1 MQAQAGCYY
10 MHIQE
15 PLYSDF
21 QKLFRLHYKTL
32 CMYAYKYLADSD
44 ESQDAVQEVFVKF
57 WEIKQDMVND
67 KNALYYLITAVRNN
81 CISRLRKKVH
91 TLSMEDETVYNK
103 ITDTPLETAEEDKEN
118 TDIQTLVDQALALL
132 PPKCGAIFRMSR
144 IDKLTYQQIAT
155 ELGISI
161 KTVENQMGK
170 AISIMREFA
179 RTHYIP
185 LSVLFSLIY
194 FLEHRGILNFYV

>member
-1 MQAQAGCYY
+1 
-10 MHIQE
+10 MHIKE

-21 QKLFRLHYKTL
+21 QKLFRLHHHTL
-32 CMYAYKYLADSD
+32 CMHAYKYLADSD

-57 WEIKQDMVND
+57 WEIKQDMIND

-81 CISRLRKKVH
+81 CISRLRKRVN
-91 TLSMEDETVYNK
+91 TISMEDEIISNK
-103 ITDTPLETAEEDKEN
+103 LTDTPLEDDKEEKQ
-118 TDIQTLVDQALALL
+118 DVQTLVDEALALL

-144 IDKLTYQQIAT
+144 IDKLTYQQIAN

-170 AISIMREFA
+170 AIGIMREFA

-185 LSVLFSLIY
+185 FSILLAFIY
-194 FLEHRGILNFYV
+194 FLGHRGIPNFYV

>member
-1 MQAQAGCYY
+1 
-10 MHIQE
+10 MHIKE

-21 QKLFRLHYKTL
+21 QKLFRLHHHTL
-32 CMYAYKYLADSD
+32 CMHAYKYLADSD

-57 WEIKQDMVND
+57 WEIRQDMVND

-91 TLSMEDETVYNK
+91 TISMEDETISNK
-103 ITDTPLETAEEDKEN
+103 LTDTPLEDDKEEKQ
-118 TDIQTLVDQALALL
+118 DIQTLVDEALALL

-144 IDKLTYQQIAT
+144 LDKLTYQQIAN

-170 AISIMREFA
+170 AIGIMREFA

-185 LSVLFSLIY
+185 FSILLAFIY
-194 FLEHRGILNFYV
+194 FLGHRGISNFYV

>member
-32 CMYAYKYLADSD
+32 CMHAYKYLADSD

>member
-1 MQAQAGCYY
+1 
-10 MHIQE
+10 MHIKE

-21 QKLFRLHYKTL
+21 QKLFRLHHHTL
-32 CMYAYKYLADSD
+32 CMHAYKYLADPD

-81 CISRLRKKVH
+81 CISRLRKRVH
-91 TLSMEDETVYNK
+91 TVSMEDEAVYNK
-103 ITDTPLETAEEDKEN
+103 ITETPLEENQKEN
-118 TDIQTLVDQALALL
+118 TDIQTLVDEALALL

-144 IDKLTYQQIAT
+144 IDKLTYQQIAD

-170 AISIMREFA
+170 AIGIMREFA

-185 LSVLFSLIY
+185 FAILLSFIY
-194 FLEHRGILNFYV
+194 FFGHRGIPNFYV

>member
-1 MQAQAGCYY
+1 
-10 MHIQE
+10 MHINE

-21 QKLFRLHYKTL
+21 QKLFRMHHHTL
-32 CMYAYKYLADSD
+32 CIHAYKYLADSD

-57 WEIKQDMVND
+57 WEIKQDMIND

-81 CISRLRKKVH
+81 CISRLRKRVH

-103 ITDTPLETAEEDKEN
+103 LTDTPSEEEDTKQS
-118 TDIQTLVDQALALL
+118 TDIQALVDEAMALL
-132 PPKCGAIFRMSR
+132 PPKCGAVFRMSR
-144 IDKLTYQQIAT
+144 IDKLTYQQIAN

-170 AISIMREFA
+170 AIGIMREFA

-185 LSVLFSLIY
+185 FSILLTFIY
-194 FLEHRGILNFYV
+194 FLGHRGIPNFYV

>member
-1 MQAQAGCYY
+1 MQAHAGCYY

-21 QKLFRLHYKTL
+21 KKLFRLHYKTL
-32 CMYAYKYLADSD
+32 CMHAYKYLADAD

-91 TLSMEDETVYNK
+91 TVSMEDEMVYNK
-103 ITDTPLETAEEDKEN
+103 ITDTPSETEEDKES
-118 TDIQTLVDQALALL
+118 TDIQTLVDEALALL

-144 IDKLTYQQIAT
+144 IDKLTYQQIAN

-194 FLEHRGILNFYV
+194 FLEHRGMLIFYV

>member
-1 MQAQAGCYY
+1 
-10 MHIQE
+10 MHIND

-21 QKLFRLHYKTL
+21 QKLFRLHHNTL
-32 CMYAYKYLADSD
+32 CMHAYKYLADSD

-91 TLSMEDETVYNK
+91 TVSMEDETVYNK
-103 ITDTPLETAEEDKEN
+103 ITDTPLEEDIKES
-118 TDIQTLVDQALALL
+118 TDIQALVDEALALL
-132 PPKCGAIFRMSR
+132 PPKCGAVFRMSR
-144 IDKLTYQQIAT
+144 IDKLTYQQIAN

-170 AISIMREFA
+170 AIGIMREFA

-185 LSVLFSLIY
+185 FSILLAFIY
-194 FLEHRGILNFYV
+194 FLGHRGIPNFYV

>member
-1 MQAQAGCYY
+1 
-10 MHIQE
+10 MHINE

-21 QKLFRLHYKTL
+21 QKLFRMHHHTL
-32 CMYAYKYLADSD
+32 CIHAYKYLADSD

-81 CISRLRKKVH
+81 CISRLRKRVH
-91 TLSMEDETVYNK
+91 TLSMEDEIVYNK
-103 ITDTPLETAEEDKEN
+103 LTDTPSEEDTKQS
-118 TDIQTLVDQALALL
+118 TDIQALVDEAMALL
-132 PPKCGAIFRMSR
+132 PPKCGIIFRMSR
-144 IDKLTYQQIAT
+144 IDKLTYQQIAN

-170 AISIMREFA
+170 AIGIMREFA

-185 LSVLFSLIY
+185 FSILLAFIY
-194 FLEHRGILNFYV
+194 FLGHRGIPNFYV

>member
-1 MQAQAGCYY
+1 
-10 MHIQE
+10 MHTNE

-21 QKLFRLHYKTL
+21 QKLFRLHHHTL
-32 CMYAYKYLADSD
+32 CMHAYKYLADSD

-57 WEIKQDMVND
+57 WEIKKEMVND

-91 TLSMEDETVYNK
+91 TISMEDEVVSNQ
-103 ITDTPLETAEEDKEN
+103 ITDTPAEEDKKEN
-118 TDIQTLVDQALALL
+118 TDIQALVDEALALL

-144 IDKLTYQQIAT
+144 IDKLTYQQIAN

-170 AISIMREFA
+170 AIGIMREFA

-185 LSVLFSLIY
+185 FSILFSLI
-194 FLEHRGILNFYV
+194 FFIGHRGIPNFYV